1 MILSFRASVFGCDNT
16 CDLVGDGVCA
26 ESTCK
31 REVGAQPSSPVT
43 AREPIL
49 GSQFL
54 RDRLGESACALGGV
68 RVE

>member
-1 MILSFRASVFGCDNT
+1 MRMILSFRASVFG

-43 AREPIL
+43 TRALL

-54 RDRLGESACALGGV
+54 RDRLGKSACAVGGV